1 MRLAAAAL
9 LVVALAWISLVVGVG
24 DVTWRA
30 FLPGVGGAEH
40 ELLLISRIPRTLALI
55 LAGTALSVAG
65 LLMQMLAQNRFAE
78 PSTTGTSES
87 ASLGVLAVMV
97 LTPELPVLGKMAVA
111 ACFAL
116 AGTGLFLWVLRQ
128 IPLRSPL
135 IVPLVGLMLGGV
147 IESITTFFAYRLE
160 LLQSLNAWTMGD
172 FSSVLRGRYELL
184 WFGFGLTLVA
194 YVTADRFTLA
204 GLGKGF
210 MTNLGLSHG
219 RVMALGLVIVS
230 MVTATVVVSVGMIPF
245 LGLIVPNLVSLKLGD
260 NARRSIPWVGV
271 VGAGF
276 VLACDVL
283 GRIIRYP
290 YEVPVGTVAG
300 VLGSAAFL
308 YLLLGSRA
316 RVG

>member
-1 MRLAAAAL
+1 MRLAAATL
-9 LVVALAWISLVVGVG
+9 LVVVLAWVSLVVGVG

-30 FLPGVGGAEH
+30 FIPGVGGAEH
-40 ELLLISRIPRTLALI
+40 DLLLISRIPRTLALI

-65 LLMQMLAQNRFAE
+65 LLMQMLARNRFAE

-111 ACFAL
+111 AGFAL

-210 MTNLGLSHG
+210 MTNLGLNHG

-245 LGLIVPNLVSLKLGD
+245 LGLIVPNLVSLRVGD
-260 NARRSIPWVGV
+260 NARRSIPWVGI